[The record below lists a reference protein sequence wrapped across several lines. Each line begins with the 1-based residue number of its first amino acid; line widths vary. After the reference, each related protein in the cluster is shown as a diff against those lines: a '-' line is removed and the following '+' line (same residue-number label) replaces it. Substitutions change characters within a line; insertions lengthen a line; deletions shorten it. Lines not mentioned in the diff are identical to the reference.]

1 MLDQSLQFCWRVR
14 IFILLVHPMAAI
26 PDPMVHIYPEVHF
39 FIKQSQSP
47 IPYEL
52 TCLAVLLYCILP
64 VLTKD
69 GPKCQKLIILQ
80 NQFELARQSLKAH
93 TQATS
98 MFRHAYH
105 PDHFN
110 NTWLSHDFVLGQLLV
125 SRRQAEC
132 ISLGQRR
139 GLVASYWPGPAWVT
153 TNGNVL
159 SMTSC
164 NMCI

>member
-1 MLDQSLQFCWRVR
+1 
-14 IFILLVHPMAAI
+14 MAAI
-26 PDPMVHIYPEVHF
+26 PDPMVHIYSEVHF

-93 TQATS
+93 TQAISTYRQHTIQIIS
-98 MFRHAYH
+98 TTHDYL
-105 PDHFN
+105 
-110 NTWLSHDFVLGQLLV
+110 TTLSLDSF
-125 SRRQAEC
+125 
-132 ISLGQRR
+132 
-139 GLVASYWPGPAWVT
+139 
-153 TNGNVL
+153 
-159 SMTSC
+159 
-164 NMCI
+164 